1 MFEDLTLMAMA
12 HKSMDWLTR
21 RQEVLAQNVAN
32 ANTPD
37 YKSRD
42 LEPLDFKKIFADT
55 QAPLQA
61 TVTNP
66 MHIQP
71 VEDAAK
77 EQAHEVKQPGESK
90 PDGNSVLLEEQMQKI
105 GETKNNYDLAL
116 NLLQKNI
123 KMLQTAID
131 RNGGGS

>member
-1 MFEDLTLMAMA
+1 MFEDLTVLAMA
-12 HKSMDWLTR
+12 RKSMDWLTR

-32 ANTPD
+32 ANTPN
-37 YKSRD
+37 YQSRD
-42 LEPLDFKKIFADT
+42 VEKLDFKKVFANT

-61 TVTNP
+61 AVDNP

-71 VEDAAK
+71 PVEPVKYEAK
-77 EQAHEVKQPGESK
+77 EVKQPGESK

-105 GETKNNYDLAL
+105 GETKNNYDLAI

-123 KMLQTAID
+123 KMLQTAIGH
-131 RNGGGS
+131 GGNS